1 MNKIFLLFL
10 FVILSGNIFSQTI
23 DEKEIFNLEYK
34 GNAELY
40 NFILDDV
47 SGNYCYAYLMPD
59 EKKTF
64 IISPKGKSE
73 KYDFIMTF
81 DTKFDSKGNYFA
93 VSGNYES
100 DYGIDNYFLIINGKT
115 FKGLEYI
122 ESSGS
127 FINKK
132 NEYVFIF
139 KIKEYYYVG
148 YAKADGSFR
157 QSEKFDQ
164 VKPIYKYFQGRGK
177 EGDNEQIGDD
187 YFYKNAKDER
197 GFIVIQNGKAG
208 MLFGDDLNMTD
219 HSDILETSLTL
230 NNNNELSYIAKN
242 GGKFYE
248 NSGNEFVVSG
258 DKKYKSFDYV
268 NPPLLFNKDNEPVY
282 KSSDSTEE
290 FLQHSY
296 LVKGDE
302 RLQVSFDQS
311 EENLKPVLIYEI
323 YEIKF
328 SENGDIT
335 YFASADEII
344 PATPG
349 DATAY
354 DEYYVKTYIVKNG
367 KALLLGYNTGNV
379 IYDKEGNIIYAGIS
393 DLNKKEYLL
402 MQSNGESIIIIGKG
416 DYDLIA
422 DYGFMKDGELYY
434 FGQQFSNDETGRKG
448 SVKFYAGNDLKND
461 FENVSYQSYE
471 YGAVMIQFSPVSD
484 GYVICADENKGPG
497 QQSCYLVTDKGKMKF
512 PENTVSGTGKFLN
525 ILNIIYTGNDKIF
538 YTGITEL
545 DTTDYSY
552 TEEIFTDE
560 ISLGKN
566 YRQVQKIKYNRSDNT
581 INFLGSR
588 RNKIYSV
595 SVRF

>member
-34 GNAELY
+34 GNTELY
-40 NFILDDV
+40 NFILDDA

-64 IISPKGKSE
+64 LISPKGKSE

-127 FINKK
+127 FINK
-132 NEYVFIF
+132 NDEYVFIF
-139 KIKEYYYVG
+139 KMKENYYVG
-148 YAKADGSFR
+148 YVKADGSFR

-177 EGDNEQIGDD
+177 EGDNEQIGDE
-187 YFYKNAKDER
+187 YFYKNPKGER
-197 GFIVIQNGKAG
+197 GFIVIENGKAG
-208 MLFGDDLNMTD
+208 MLFGDDLKMTD
-219 HSDILETSLTL
+219 HSDIHETSLTL

-248 NSGNEFVVSG
+248 NAGNEFVVSG
-258 DKKYKSFDYV
+258 NKKYDSFDYV
-268 NPPLLFNKDNEPVY
+268 SPPVLFNKNNEPVY
-282 KSSDSTEE
+282 KASDSTE
-290 FLQHSY
+290 QYTQNKY
-296 LVKGDE
+296 LVKNNE
-302 RLQVSFDQS
+302 KLPLNFEQS
-311 EENLKPVLIYEI
+311 EGDKKPTLIFDI
-323 YEIKF
+323 YDIKF
-328 SENGDIT
+328 GENGDIT
-335 YFASADEII
+335 YFAASDEIL
-344 PATPG
+344 PANPE
-349 DATAY
+349 DASAY
-354 DEYYVKTYIVKNG
+354 DEYYVKTYYVKND
-367 KALLLGYNTGNV
+367 KAFPIGYSTGNI
-379 IYDKEGNIIYAGIS
+379 IYDKEENMIYAGIS
-393 DLNKKEYLL
+393 DLKKKEYLL
-402 MQSNGESIIIIGKG
+402 MQSNGESIIIIGQG
-416 DYDLIA
+416 NYDLIG
-422 DYGFMKDGELYY
+422 DYGFMKNGELYY
-434 FGQQFSNDETGRKG
+434 FGQQFANEKTGNKG
-448 SVKFYAGNDLKND
+448 SVKFFIGNNLTGE
-461 FENVSYQSYE
+461 FENVSYQNFES
-471 YGAVMIQFSPVSD
+471 GAVMIQFSPD
-484 GYVICADENKGPG
+484 GNGYVINAENIGSTGNNK
-497 QQSCYLVTDKGKMKF
+497 SYLVTDKGKMDF
-512 PENTVSGTGKFLN
+512 PENTVSGSGKLIN
-525 ILNIIYTGNDKIF
+525 ILNLMYTDNGKLF

-581 INFLGSR
+581 INFLGAR
-588 RNKIYSV
+588 RNKIYTVSV
-595 SVRF
+595 SF